1 MTKSIFEKIT
11 LNSTS
16 DKALYY
22 AHSSEYAKK
31 RELSKKDKK
40 SSLSIIH
47 KKISLKNLLG

>member
-11 LNSTS
+11 LNTTS

-31 RELSKKDKK
+31 RELSQKDKK
-40 SSLSIIH
+40 PSSSIRH
-47 KKISLKNLLG
+47 KKLSLKKLLG

>member
-1 MTKSIFEKIT
+1 MTRSIFEKIT
-11 LNSTS
+11 LNADS

-40 SSLSIIH
+40 SSPSIRD
-47 KKISLKNLLG
+47 KKFSLKNLLG